1 MEDLFRYERVWD
13 AKINQNN
20 MIKINFRILDLS
32 KISKMYYF
40 PKKKKNIK
48 YSFLE
53 DKDSSNLFFFFLR
66 INSRS
71 I

>member
-53 DKDSSNLFFFFLR
+53 DKDPSNPFFFLR
-66 INSRS
+66 INSRF

>member
-32 KISKMYYF
+32 KISKIYYF
-40 PKKKKNIK
+40 AKKKKKKNIK

-53 DKDSSNLFFFFLR
+53 DKDPSNPFFFFK
-66 INSRS
+66 N
-71 I
+71 

>member
-32 KISKMYYF
+32 KISKIYYF
-40 PKKKKNIK
+40 AKKKKK
-48 YSFLE
+48 Y
-53 DKDSSNLFFFFLR
+53 
-66 INSRS
+66 
-71 I
+71 

>member
-32 KISKMYYF
+32 KISKIYYF
-40 PKKKKNIK
+40 AKKKNIK

-53 DKDSSNLFFFFLR
+53 DKDPSNLFFFFFK
-66 INSRS
+66 N
-71 I
+71 